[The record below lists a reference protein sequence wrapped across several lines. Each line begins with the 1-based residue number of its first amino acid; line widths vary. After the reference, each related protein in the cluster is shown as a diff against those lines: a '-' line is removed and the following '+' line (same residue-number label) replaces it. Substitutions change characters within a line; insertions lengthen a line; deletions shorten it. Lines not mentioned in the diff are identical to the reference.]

1 MNFTTVLHQAK
12 SEYAYAYNE
21 NTLHIRLKTE
31 RGAVRKVEL
40 LALDPFNWVPRNDG
54 SMMYD
59 LDKES
64 IIRLEMRKEQMTEMY
79 DCWFAEAGNLDTKRC
94 KYCFV
99 IETEKEKYMTEFL
112 IKKMNRNYITYLIIS
127 IIHIFVKKICIKHRI
142 G

>member
-31 RGAVRKVEL
+31 RGAVRKVEW

-79 DCWFAEAGNLDTKRC
+79 DLS
-94 KYCFV
+94 
-99 IETEKEKYMTEFL
+99 L
-112 IKKMNRNYITYLIIS
+112 
-127 IIHIFVKKICIKHRI
+127 IHI
-142 G
+142 